1 MSVQTFERIIII
13 LAALTTIVV
22 GVLTATQVL
31 RADTHEESASI
42 SECPQS

>member
-1 MSVQTFERIIII
+1 MSVQNLERIIII

-31 RADTHEESASI
+31 SAEANEGSASI
-42 SECPQS
+42 TDCPQV